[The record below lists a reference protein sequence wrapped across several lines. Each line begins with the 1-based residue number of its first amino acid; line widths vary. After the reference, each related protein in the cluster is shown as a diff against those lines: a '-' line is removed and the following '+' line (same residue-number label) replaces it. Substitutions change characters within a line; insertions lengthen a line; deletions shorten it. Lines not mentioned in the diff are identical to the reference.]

1 MTTYASDVQRLSN
14 WLKYE
19 EEAGSG
25 TTREVLAKSATNATL
40 TGSVLDSTGQLVVA
54 ATLADATYILI
65 DDLTRPAAAECSRD
79 LLNRAASAEH
89 AGDIGCARFVRR
101 HDVRDGLVARF
112 GIHQPLGFLV
122 AIENGNQED
131 RFVAHAFLLRVFRL
145 ILHSF
150 TI

>member
-1 MTTYASDVQRLSN
+1 MATYASDVQRLSN

-65 DDLTRPAAAECSRD
+65 DDLTRPAAAEYTKVLVLARGKAKVGK
-79 LLNRAASAEH
+79 RALVFGSDVTT
-89 AGDIGCARFVRR
+89 DIQKATAFTKLATLQIFAVDQI
-101 HDVRDGLVARF
+101 DVS
-112 GIHQPLGFLV
+112 I
-122 AIENGNQED
+122 
-131 RFVAHAFLLRVFRL
+131 
-145 ILHSF
+145 
-150 TI
+150 

>member
-1 MTTYASDVQRLSN
+1 MATYASDVQRLSN

-65 DDLTRPAAAECSRD
+65 DDLTRPAAAEYTKVLVLARGKAKVGK
-79 LLNRAASAEH
+79 RALIFGSDVTT
-89 AGDIGCARFVRR
+89 DIQKATAFTKLATLQIFAVDQL
-101 HDVRDGLVARF
+101 DVS
-112 GIHQPLGFLV
+112 I
-122 AIENGNQED
+122 
-131 RFVAHAFLLRVFRL
+131 
-145 ILHSF
+145 
-150 TI
+150 

>member
-65 DDLTRPAAAECSRD
+65 DDLTRPAAAEYTKVLVLARGKAKVGK
-79 LLNRAASAEH
+79 RALIFGS
-89 AGDIGCARFVRR
+89 
-101 HDVRDGLVARF
+101 DVTTD
-112 GIHQPLGFLV
+112 
-122 AIENGNQED
+122 NQK
-131 RFVAHAFLLRVFRL
+131 ATAFTKLATLQIFAVDQL
-145 ILHSF
+145 DVSI
-150 TI
+150 

>member
-65 DDLTRPAAAECSRD
+65 DDLTRPAAAEYTKVLVLARGKAKVGK
-79 LLNRAASAEH
+79 RALVFGS
-89 AGDIGCARFVRR
+89 
-101 HDVRDGLVARF
+101 DVTTDGQKAT
-112 GIHQPLGFLV
+112 
-122 AIENGNQED
+122 
-131 RFVAHAFLLRVFRL
+131 AFAKLATLQIFAVDQ
-145 ILHSF
+145 IDVS
-150 TI
+150 I